1 MLGTHFFHT
10 KEVSVDVLREYSCP
24 VEVTVRV
31 IGGKWKIVILSHLI
45 REEVIRFGEM
55 KRLIPE
61 VTQQMLT
68 KQLRELEANNIIHR
82 EAYPQVPPKV
92 EYSLTPLGKS
102 LVPIVKQM
110 KAWGES
116 YIEAANI

>member
-1 MLGTHFFHT
+1 M
-10 KEVSVDVLREYSCP
+10 DVLREYSCP

-45 REEVIRFGEM
+45 REEVIRFGAM

-110 KAWGES
+110 KTWGES
-116 YIEAANI
+116 YINAAKI